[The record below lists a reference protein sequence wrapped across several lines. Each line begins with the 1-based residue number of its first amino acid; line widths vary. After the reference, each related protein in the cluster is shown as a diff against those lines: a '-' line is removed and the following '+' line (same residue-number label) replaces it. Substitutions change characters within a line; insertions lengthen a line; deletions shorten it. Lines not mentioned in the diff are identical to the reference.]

1 MLAMVVSVPV
11 ALTKGL
17 PLATAQAHGLGSAGY
32 RALQIPGQ
40 LANQG
45 RAGQLG
51 A

>member
-1 MLAMVVSVPV
+1 MLAIVASVPV

-17 PLATAQAHGLGSAGY
+17 PLATPQAHGLGGAGY
-32 RALQIPGQ
+32 RTLQIPGQ

-45 RAGQLG
+45 GAAQLC